1 MFYNGN
7 TNNYQQCYRN
17 QYKDSKIWKLIKL
30 YFAGTVFVDV
40 HSAELVFVGIVFVSF
55 IISTHITTGSP
66 ILLSHLPFS

>member
-1 MFYNGN
+1 MEIPITISNATVIN
-7 TNNYQQCYRN
+7 EKTVKLNY
-17 QYKDSKIWKLIKL
+17 KLIKL
-30 YFAGTVFVDV
+30 YFAGTVFVEV